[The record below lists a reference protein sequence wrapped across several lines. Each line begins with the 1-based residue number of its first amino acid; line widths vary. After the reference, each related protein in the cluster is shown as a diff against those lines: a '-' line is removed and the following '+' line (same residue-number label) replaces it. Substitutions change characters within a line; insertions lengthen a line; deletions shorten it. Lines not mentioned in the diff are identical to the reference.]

1 MNHTSERLTVIL
13 VPRRSEE
20 ARQANFIDTCS
31 RCKTNWGCCLGTR
44 PPITSERR
52 RIIETYLEERSI
64 RIDRPFAEEEYIFP
78 REQASG
84 YCVFRNDKT
93 GKCIIHAVKPETCVS
108 GPVTFDINVCTG
120 KIEWFLKM
128 NKICNLAHVVAKDEE
143 LLRKHLAAAKKEI
156 ARLVKQLDGEAL
168 KAILKKDEPETFKIS
183 EDDADSNVLDRL
195 R

>member
-1 MNHTSERLTVIL
+1 LIHVPRTSEET
-13 VPRRSEE
+13 
-20 ARQANFIDTCS
+20 RQDNFIDTCS

-52 RIIETYLEERSI
+52 RIIETYLKGQGI
-64 RIDRPFAEEEYIFP
+64 KIDNPFAKEDYVFP

-93 GKCIIHAVKPETCVS
+93 GKCAVHAVKPETCVS
-108 GPVTFDINVCTG
+108 GPVTFDINARTG

-128 NKICNLAHVVAKDEE
+128 GKICDLAGVVAKDER
-143 LLRKHLAAAKKEI
+143 LLQRHLASAKKETT
-156 ARLVKQLDGEAL
+156 RLVKQLSSEAL
-168 KAILKKDEPETFKIS
+168 KAILKKDEPETFKVG
-183 EDDADSNVLDRL
+183 EDDAGSGMLGKL